1 MSVSCRVSSRIRHAL
16 LALTI
21 VGIAACAG
29 DRPTGPDASLLAAKG
44 GGGGGPKVKAAE
56 PDSATQDTTLNV
68 RVIGSGFED
77 GSVVKLLLAGEST
90 PKILTNSTSFVDGNN
105 LIANIT
111 IAVDADIALYDIE
124 VTPPRGRPGV
134 GSELFSVKKKGG
146 KPGDDVSNYALT
158 DLGLGAASD
167 ISETGIVVGG
177 SDGEA
182 VLWKTDGTPVPL
194 GLAGGTRTF
203 ASAING
209 MGTQIV
215 GEMWDGIQQAVRWD
229 IDGGTVTATTV
240 LQPLVGHN
248 AANPSG
254 INDLGQ
260 VVGQSY
266 PDDDLHSQLAV
277 LWEANGTPR
286 DLGELSDRSGSWAR
300 AINNA
305 GHVVGR
311 SGIGTF
317 GEPRAVLWILEGET
331 VTILDLTAN
340 SDNSGDNHATS
351 VTEPSGGFVQISGYT
366 SIAGQQRPTVWTVDL
381 WSKDVTVTAVVRLE
395 EGSGGGSAINNVGEV
410 AVSSGVVWTPELNL
424 VEALP
429 TLSPRKCNTN
439 ARQLNNLGTV
449 VGYSGVSKK
458 GRCTRHAVL
467 WTKTS

>member
-1 MSVSCRVSSRIRHAL
+1 MYSRK
-16 LALTI
+16 LALI
-21 VGIAACAG
+21 FALPLLAACA
-29 DRPTGPDASLLAAKG
+29 DREPFAPEIEDAGAIQAAKG
-44 GGGGGPKVKAAE
+44 GKP
-56 PDSATQDTTLNV
+56 
-68 RVIGSGFED
+68 
-77 GSVVKLLLAGEST
+77 
-90 PKILTNSTSFVDGNN
+90 
-105 LIANIT
+105 
-111 IAVDADIALYDIE
+111 
-124 VTPPRGRPGV
+124 
-134 GSELFSVKKKGG
+134 G
-146 KPGDDVSNYALT
+146 KPGDDVFNYALT
-158 DLGLGAASD
+158 DLGLGSASD

-177 SDGEA
+177 IEHHA
-182 VLWKTDGTPVPL
+182 VHWDIDGTPVFL
-194 GLAGGTRTF
+194 GDAGGTNSH
-203 ASAING
+203 AYAING
-209 MGTQIV
+209 IGTRVV
-215 GEMWDGIQQAVRWD
+215 GEMWDAVPVQHAVRWN
-229 IDGGTVTATTV
+229 IAGQTITATV
-240 LQPLVGHN
+240 LQPLPGHN

-254 INDLGQ
+254 INDWGQ

-266 PDDDLHSQLAV
+266 PADDLGNQRAV

-317 GEPRAVLWILEGET
+317 GEPRAVLWILGEGET

-381 WSKDVTVTAVVRLE
+381 RSKDVTAKDVTAIRLE

-410 AVSSGVVWTPELNL
+410 AVSSGVVWTPALNL

-449 VGYSGVSKK
+449 VGSSGVSKK
-458 GRCTRHAVL
+458 GRFNCTSHAVL
-467 WTKTS
+467 WTKNEKND